1 MGRKNFYVVVTI
13 LIMALT
19 VSGCAELKDKFV
31 PKKKKKEESVMR
43 YKAVRAYDVKP
54 NMELYTKRYVFWKNW
69 HRETLKV
76 LRDKNQKKVVVSVE
90 QEISN
95 LMDMKRMLVDEKAQE
110 LQGYINQM
118 IEVETRI
125 KKQKI
130 TQGNR
135 VRIEKNLESAGKGIK
150 RNFSYNKM
158 RGYIR
163 DDWGS
168 RD

>member
-31 PKKKKKEESVMR
+31 PKKKKKEEPVMR

-110 LQGYINQM
+110 LQGYIQQM

-125 KKQKI
+125 KQQKI

-135 VRIEKNLESAGKGIK
+135 VRIEKNLENTGKGIK

>member
-1 MGRKNFYVVVTI
+1 MARKHFYVVVFVVT
-13 LIMALT
+13 MALT
-19 VSGCAELKDKFV
+19 VSGCAQLKDKFV
-31 PKKKKKEESVMR
+31 PKKKTKGEPVMR

-54 NMELYTKRYVFWKNW
+54 NMDLYTKRYIFWKSW
-69 HRETLKV
+69 HRETLEV
-76 LRDKNQKKVVVSVE
+76 LRDENQKKVVVSVE

-110 LQGYINQM
+110 LQKYIDQM
-118 IEVETRI
+118 IEVEERI

-135 VRIEKNLESAGKGIK
+135 VRIEKQLENAGRGIK

-168 RD
+168 